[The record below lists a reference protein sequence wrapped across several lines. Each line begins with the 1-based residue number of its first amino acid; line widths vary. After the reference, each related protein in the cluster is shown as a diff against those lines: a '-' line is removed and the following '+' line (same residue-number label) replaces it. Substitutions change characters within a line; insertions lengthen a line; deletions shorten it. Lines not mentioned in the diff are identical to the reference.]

1 MEGRCEGVCESV
13 RVVLT
18 CATKPG
24 PSTVAPLSSGPQL
37 QDQENVC
44 IGSTMYPSPST
55 PHSSPPHSSSLTPHP
70 STPHPSTPHPSTP
83 HSSLP
88 TPSTPHPSFLTPTPH
103 LPLLTPHPSSL
114 TCSYRSN
121 SYVPCVGKIFPPRYP
136 SLCHPAC
143 VYQIPAPC
151 KPRPLHRHH

>member
-1 MEGRCEGVCESV
+1 MCESV

-37 QDQENVC
+37 QDQENAC
-44 IGSTMYPSPST
+44 IGSTVY
-55 PHSSPPHSSSLTPHP
+55 PHP
-70 STPHPSTPHPSTP
+70 STP
-83 HSSLP
+83 
-88 TPSTPHPSFLTPTPH
+88 
-103 LPLLTPHPSSL
+103 PLLTPSLLIPPSSLLHSPPSPLLIPHSHPLYSSPPPLLTSHSSPPPLLTPPSL

-121 SYVPCVGKIFPPRYP
+121 LCVPCVGKIFPPRYLSP
-136 SLCHPAC
+136 CHLAC
-143 VYQIPAPC
+143 VYQTPAPC